1 MWFFRSRGTVQRLR
15 QETDAEEHRRVLF
28 EIGGTARTLFGK
40 DKKKKETRYRAER
53 RGSLFPHQ
61 PKTTNLNEP

>member
-1 MWFFRSRGTVQRLR
+1 VVFRSRGTVRRLR

-40 DKKKKETRYRAER
+40 DKKR
-53 RGSLFPHQ
+53 RKPDTGQNAAARCFL
-61 PKTTNLNEP
+61 TNLKLLT

>member
-1 MWFFRSRGTVQRLR
+1 VQRLR

-40 DKKKKETRYRAER
+40 DKKR
-53 RGSLFPHQ
+53 RKPDTGQNAAARCFL
-61 PKTTNLNEP
+61 TNLKLLT

>member
-1 MWFFRSRGTVQRLR
+1 MWFFAPGESCGGYGRKPC
-15 QETDAEEHRRVLF
+15 AEEHRRVLF